1 MNTRLYTD
9 QELLN
14 LKSMRKRVANPG
26 ARWTEKPKKRPS
38 HRQRNFQ
45 ASTLDESHRFSIYQR
60 HSLVDESDF
69 SCGILYL
76 PLGGP
81 SLTLARYNGPSHAH
95 GDIAFRPHI
104 HLSSE
109 KAIAAGRKP
118 ESEAEETDLFET
130 PDGALACLIDDFN
143 VIAITAKRDDQG
155 RLPL

>member
-1 MNTRLYTD
+1 MSTRLYTD
-9 QELLN
+9 QELAD

-26 ARWTEKPKKRPS
+26 ARWSEKPRKRPV

-45 ASTLDESHRFSIYQR
+45 ASALDEGHRFSVYQR
-60 HSLVDESDF
+60 HSLIDDSDF

-109 KAIAAGRKP
+109 WAIAAGRKP
-118 ESEAEETDLFET
+118 ESEAAETDRFNT
-130 PDGALACLIDDFN
+130 PDGALACLIHDFN
-143 VIAITAKRDDQG
+143 LLGITAKPDNQRS
-155 RLPL
+155 LPL

>member
-14 LKSMRKRVANPG
+14 LKSMRKGVANPG
-26 ARWTEKPKKRPS
+26 ARWIEKPKKRPS

-60 HSLVDESDF
+60 QSLVDESDF

-81 SLTLARYNGPSHAH
+81 SLTLARYNGPGHAH

-109 KAIAAGRKP
+109 RAIAAGRKP
-118 ESEAEETDLFET
+118 ESEAEETDQFET
-130 PDGALACLIDDFN
+130 LDGALACLIHDFN
-143 VIAITAKRDDQG
+143 LIGVTAKPDNQG
-155 RLPL
+155 SLPL